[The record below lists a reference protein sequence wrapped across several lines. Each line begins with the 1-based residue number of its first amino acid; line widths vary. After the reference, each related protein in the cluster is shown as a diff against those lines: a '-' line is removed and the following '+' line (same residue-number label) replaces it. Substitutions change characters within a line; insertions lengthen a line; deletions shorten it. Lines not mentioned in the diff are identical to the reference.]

1 VSFEGHVG
9 GSKNAP
15 LMSVKHAG
23 IALAVVLSSQLMIT
37 LDASVVNIA
46 LPEIKDTLGFSS
58 AALSWVI
65 NAYAL
70 AFGGLLLLGARTGD
84 ILGRR
89 RVFIAGIVVFTVAS
103 LLGGF
108 AQSPAE
114 LLVAR
119 GTQGVGAAFASPA
132 ALAVLTTMYAE
143 GRERNRA
150 LGYYTAVVIGGAAVG
165 LVAGGVLTEWA
176 SWRWTL
182 FVNVPI
188 GIVVIVIGLVCL
200 PTGEEEHGQFDLLGA
215 ITSTIGMT
223 ALVYGFVRAASAGWT
238 DPVTIGA
245 FAIGVALLTLFVLI
259 ERRAAQP
266 ITPLRLFADRSRAS
280 THIAR
285 LLLVA
290 GMFGTFFFLSQ
301 YLQLVL
307 HYSPIRSGMAFLP
320 ITIVLFAV
328 SQLTSRLLVD
338 YLGAR
343 FLLVAGTGLS
353 AVGMIL
359 LTQLSADT
367 TYVYLA
373 TALMFFGVGNGLL
386 FVPLTTAS
394 LDGVHDDDAGA
405 ASGLVNVTQQLG
417 GSLGLAVLVTV
428 YSAGYRHATAAAKP
442 GVSASERAIHGF
454 VSGADLAFY
463 VATGFILGTLVLVAF
478 VVKAV
483 LPDDESTDDPGGGPE
498 PAAEVSATASH

>member
-1 VSFEGHVG
+1 VSIEAPPS
-9 GSKNAP
+9 GSSNEPIVPAKRP
-15 LMSVKHAG
+15 GL
-23 IALAVVLSSQLMIT
+23 ALAVVLSSQLMIT
-37 LDASVVNIA
+37 LDASIVNIA
-46 LPEIKDTLGFSS
+46 LPEIRSALGFSTAS
-58 AALSWVI
+58 LSWVI

-89 RVFIAGIVVFTVAS
+89 VVFIAGITLFTGAS

-114 LLVAR
+114 LLIAR
-119 GTQGVGAAFASPA
+119 GAQGVGAAFASPA
-132 ALAVLTTMYAE
+132 ALAVLTTMYEE
-143 GRERNRA
+143 GRERTKA

-165 LVAGGVLTEWA
+165 LVAGGVLTQLA

-188 GIVVIVIGLVCL
+188 GVVVIAVALVSL
-200 PTGEEEHGQFDLLGA
+200 PKGEADPGHFDVLGA

-223 ALVYGFVRAASAGWT
+223 ALVYGFVRAASDGWL
-238 DPVTIGA
+238 DPITVVA
-245 FAIGVALLTLFVLI
+245 FTVGVVLLTAFVLV
-259 ERRAAQP
+259 ERQAAEP

-320 ITIVLFAV
+320 ITIVLFAT
-328 SQLTSRLLVD
+328 SQLTSRLLMDHIGSRV
-338 YLGAR
+338 
-343 FLLVAGTGLS
+343 LLVVGTGLS

-359 LTQLSADT
+359 LTQLNAST
-367 TYVYLA
+367 SYTYLFF
-373 TALMFFGVGNGLL
+373 ALLFFGVGNGLL

-394 LDGVHDDDAGA
+394 LDGVDDDDAGA

-417 GSLGLAVLVTV
+417 GSLGLAVLVTIF
-428 YSAGYRHATAAAKP
+428 STGYRHAVANAKP
-442 GVSASERAIHGF
+442 GLTQADLNIHGF
-454 VSGADLAFY
+454 VSGADLAFI

-478 VVKAV
+478 AVKAV
-483 LPDDESTDDPGGGPE
+483 LPDEDVPDEPVDSAETTD
-498 PAAEVSATASH
+498 AVNASA